1 MSVNKHK
8 MLSVCIKYAMRDL
21 IPDVIKY
28 CASSFADG
36 SVYDQIVLK
45 KTKKEKI
52 WTSKKFLHEFP
63 SKR

>member
-1 MSVNKHK
+1 
-8 MLSVCIKYAMRDL
+8 MRDL